1 MTLITSTNKYA
12 FKEWLREYKTM
23 FGPDPVIRDY
33 MGLVSK
39 FLTSSQSGVTTDK
52 TKPVNI
58 VPWDTFDETID
69 LTGNF
74 VIGEYYYFPATSN
87 DQVKVKNGG
96 STVTLDFDDDG
107 KLRNKNLGD
116 YIDIGDIRLTLRGFG
131 GTLGQAGQ
139 GVTYAIS
146 PSATAV
152 NEGQTVTF
160 TVTTTNIANGTTL
173 YWDTTGGVN
182 AADFTDNAV
191 SGNFVVNN
199 NTATFTRTL
208 ANDLTLNQ
216 TEGTETFQIRLSDG
230 TSIVATSATITVT
243 DTSYA
248 GYTCTV
254 SSTTPSEGS
263 TLTATC
269 ATVGVP
275 NGTYLYFKA
284 VKADGSG
291 NVSSGNS
298 GDIQDITRKDDIQN
312 NTTDVVFTINQDFV
326 VDTGEQFKI
335 EVRTGSYSGTLVAT
349 SPVCTIQDV
358 SFSVSITPST
368 TSPAEG
374 DTVTFT
380 VNTTGVADGSSL
392 WWQIYG
398 LDAEDVN
405 DRKHSFSI
413 NNNTGSFSV
422 IIKQDFVTD
431 PGESFTV
438 QIRPR
443 QSSNTVLATSTSI
456 TITNTP
462 WTISVS
468 ASATTLTESGNA
480 SNASAP
486 DKSVSYTITTTGVPD
501 GTALSMYPTYV
512 TGSKQMSY
520 MSDITDASGAPG
532 YTQVSAYQVV
542 INNNTASKTFYITR
556 DAITEG
562 SETLKF
568 EIKYGNILVATTP
581 NLTITDSS
589 YIGSRDTGKTHGPI
603 RVNRDGGVL
612 ANASDWYTICG
623 LDKLPNGS
631 KIAVFV
637 DTSGSMTMSTI
648 QASHDLLIQK
658 LQARNMDVIV
668 VQNGNEDWITPFQQI
683 LN

>member
-1 MTLITSTNKYA
+1 MTLINSTTKHA
-12 FKEWLREYKTM
+12 FKEWLREYKKM
-23 FGPDPVIRDY
+23 FGPDPTIPDY
-33 MGLVSK
+33 MGTVSK
-39 FLTSSQSGVTTDK
+39 FLTSSQTGVTSDPA
-52 TKPVNI
+52 KPVNI
-58 VPWDTFDETID
+58 VLWETFDETVD

-74 VIGEYYYFPATSN
+74 VIGEYYYFPALTN
-87 DQVKVKNGG
+87 DQVKIKNGG

-107 KLRNKNLGD
+107 KIRNKNLGD
-116 YIDIGDIRLTLRGFG
+116 YIDIGDVRLTLRGFG

-182 AADFTDNAV
+182 AADFTDNAI

-216 TEGTETFQIRLSDG
+216 TEGTETFQIRISDG

-248 GYTCTV
+248 GYTIAL
-254 SSTTPSEGS
+254 STTNPAEGT
-263 TLTATC
+263 TLVVTLN
-269 ATVGVP
+269 TVNVP
-275 NGTYLYFKA
+275 NGTQIVCRALKHPY
-284 VKADGSG
+284 DG
-291 NVSSGNS
+291 NYISS
-298 GDIQDITRKDDIQN
+298 
-312 NTTDVVFTINQDFV
+312 TDVGDQYQAVTINNNVGTWNVPITQDFI
-326 VDTGEQFKI
+326 VDTGETFFIQSQ
-335 EVRTGSYSGTLVAT
+335 VSSSTVAESAVITIADT
-349 SPVCTIQDV
+349 SFTCAVV
-358 SFSVSITPST
+358 PST
-368 TSPAEG
+368 TTPSEG

-380 VNTTGVADGSSL
+380 VTTTGVNDGTNL
-392 WWQIYG
+392 RWQVNTLSGHDVTPQYG
-398 LDAEDVN
+398 DSIA
-405 DRKHSFSI
+405 I
-413 NNNTGSFSV
+413 NNNTGTFQLV
-422 IIKQDFVTD
+422 MEQDFTTD

-438 QIRPR
+438 NIRNPTN
-443 QSSNTVLATSTSI
+443 QYTIATSTTL
-456 TITNTP
+456 TITDTP
-462 WTISVS
+462 WTVSVS

-480 SNASAP
+480 SSATTP
-486 DKSVSYTITTTGVPD
+486 DKSVTYTVTTTGVPN
-501 GTALSMYPTYV
+501 GTELRMYPVYV
-512 TGSKQMSY
+512 SGSKQMTY
-520 MSDITDASGAPG
+520 MGDIKDASNSTYGQSSYYPII
-532 YTQVSAYQVV
+532 
-542 INNNTASKTFYITR
+542 INNNTVSKTFYIIR
-556 DAITEG
+556 DAVTEG
-562 SETLKF
+562 SETMKF
-568 EIKYGNILVATTP
+568 EIKDGNILVATTP

-631 KIAVFV
+631 KVAIFV

-668 VQNGNEDWITPFQQI
+668 VQNGQEDWITPFQQI